1 MTNAY
6 QICFQ
11 GDVDYILISGETV
24 ENLYKNIRKKKD
36 EILKLW
42 NESVDVT
49 IDFFVHG
56 KPVCA
61 ILEDGDIWY

>member
-24 ENLYKNIRKKKD
+24 ENLYKNLRKRKD

-42 NESVDVT
+42 RENYDCQIE
-49 IDFFVHG
+49 FYVHG
-56 KPVCA
+56 KPVCL
-61 ILEDGDIWY
+61 ICEDGDIWY